1 MPKLVPIFPEK
12 LIKILEKKGYRIDHI
27 TGSHFI
33 LYKGKSAPPIVVPK
47 HHKEVKIGLLKSI
60 LTQACISNEEYE
72 LLRKK
77 RKY

>member
-1 MPKLVPIFPEK
+1 MPKLVPIYPEK
-12 LIKILEKKGYRIDHI
+12 FIKILEKKGYKVDHI

-33 LYKGKSAPPIVVPK
+33 LYKGEGAFPIVIPK
-47 HHKEVKIGLLKSI
+47 YHKEIKMGLLKSI
-60 LTQACISNEEYE
+60 LTQACISREEYE